1 MIRIAI
7 SVEAFWTN
15 LRCYLKKVFLGEAT
29 MKAADLTV
37 STWSDLHNVLDDFA
51 TAGWAFRGQADANW
65 PLESSLTR
73 YLRAFVDPNIGWL
86 GRERQILHAFK
97 RKAHP
102 LLPRT
107 PEPSE
112 TLEWLA
118 LMQHHGAPTRLID
131 FSWSP
136 YVAAFF
142 ALERATADAAIWGI
156 ASNPQVPNYQGF
168 EISVL
173 LNEVPRLNDRSASKA
188 DSAELCSGKDIPA
201 VVIGEPVLMN
211 QRMTTQVGTFAVP
224 IARSDVAL
232 ENLVPPDSVF
242 KLKLVTESLR
252 KKSMERLHNMN
263 LTNASLFPGVDGFA
277 RSLAY
282 ELEFK
287 WKVDL
292 EALERLRKAQ
302 GHDRV

>member
-1 MIRIAI
+1 
-7 SVEAFWTN
+7 
-15 LRCYLKKVFLGEAT
+15 
-29 MKAADLTV
+29 
-37 STWSDLHNVLDDFA
+37 
-51 TAGWAFRGQADANW
+51 
-65 PLESSLTR
+65 
-73 YLRAFVDPNIGWL
+73 
-86 GRERQILHAFK
+86 
-97 RKAHP
+97 
-102 LLPRT
+102 
-107 PEPSE
+107 
-112 TLEWLA
+112 
-118 LMQHHGAPTRLID
+118 
-131 FSWSP
+131 
-136 YVAAFF
+136 
-142 ALERATADAAIWGI
+142 
-156 ASNPQVPNYQGF
+156 
-168 EISVL
+168 